1 MSSIKTAL
9 IQVSDR
15 EGEGD
20 KRGDIRRGGI
30 RMHTKLATFSIYI
43 SEYDRVSMYTE
54 TS

>member
-1 MSSIKTAL
+1 MSSLKTAL

-15 EGEGD
+15 EGGD